1 MDFAKERSLMSYT
14 NKTLAEL
21 NVLDDFLMNA
31 IVTTPKLGEEFCRM
45 SLSVLLQRKI
55 GKIKVLSQRMI
66 PPFTPEH
73 RGIRMD
79 VEIQEFEAEDEES
92 EPVNIYDLEP
102 NLRKRVHLPRH
113 NRFYQAKIDA
123 RHLKSGEDDFLKLPN
138 LYVITI
144 TNYDPFG
151 YGYMMYRIKNQC
163 MEVSDLCYDDGL
175 EFIYFYTGGSK
186 GGNEGIRTML
196 NYFQN
201 SRKENATDKATEELN
216 EIVEQVRNL
225 PEVRNEYMTLGDI
238 IDCEREEAAEE
249 AAAKASEETLKKT
262 LISCILTYFKKQGD
276 IPAGL
281 QEKLEETGNTS
292 QLQSWYEL
300 ALETKEVT
308 EFMKLIESDSL

>member
-1 MDFAKERSLMSYT
+1 MINQKNIIDKLINVIYYTIVIKQILQPVKIVSPVFLRLAFIFGISPIFSHEKMKSWRKPKARCITMDFAKERSLMSYT

-55 GKIKVLSQRMI
+55 GKIKV
-66 PPFTPEH
+66 
-73 RGIRMD
+73 
-79 VEIQEFEAEDEES
+79 
-92 EPVNIYDLEP
+92 
-102 NLRKRVHLPRH
+102 
-113 NRFYQAKIDA
+113 
-123 RHLKSGEDDFLKLPN
+123 
-138 LYVITI
+138 
-144 TNYDPFG
+144 
-151 YGYMMYRIKNQC
+151 
-163 MEVSDLCYDDGL
+163 
-175 EFIYFYTGGSK
+175 TGGSK
-186 GGNEGIRTML
+186 GGNEDIRTML

-249 AAAKASEETLKKT
+249 AAAKALKDA

-276 IPAGL
+276 IPTGL
-281 QEKLEETGNTS
+281 QEKLEETEDTA

-308 EFMKLIESDSL
+308 EFMTLIESDSY

>member
-1 MDFAKERSLMSYT
+1 T

-55 GKIKVLSQRMI
+55 GKIKV
-66 PPFTPEH
+66 
-73 RGIRMD
+73 
-79 VEIQEFEAEDEES
+79 
-92 EPVNIYDLEP
+92 
-102 NLRKRVHLPRH
+102 
-113 NRFYQAKIDA
+113 
-123 RHLKSGEDDFLKLPN
+123 
-138 LYVITI
+138 
-144 TNYDPFG
+144 
-151 YGYMMYRIKNQC
+151 
-163 MEVSDLCYDDGL
+163 
-175 EFIYFYTGGSK
+175 TGGSK
-186 GGNEGIRTML
+186 GGNEDIRTML

-238 IDCEREEAAEE
+238 IDCEREEAS
-249 AAAKASEETLKKT
+249 AKALKDA

-281 QEKLEETGNTS
+281 QEKLEETGDAA

-308 EFMKLIESDSL
+308 EFMRLIGCNSI

>member
-1 MDFAKERSLMSYT
+1 MDFAKERSLISYT

-21 NVLDDFLMNA
+21 NVLDDFL
-31 IVTTPKLGEEFCRM
+31 
-45 SLSVLLQRKI
+45 KI
-55 GKIKVLSQRMI
+55 
-66 PPFTPEH
+66 
-73 RGIRMD
+73 
-79 VEIQEFEAEDEES
+79 
-92 EPVNIYDLEP
+92 
-102 NLRKRVHLPRH
+102 
-113 NRFYQAKIDA
+113 
-123 RHLKSGEDDFLKLPN
+123 PN

-151 YGYMMYRIKNQC
+151 HGYMMYRIKNQC

-186 GGNEGIRTML
+186 GGNEDIRTML

-249 AAAKASEETLKKT
+249 AAAKALKDA

-276 IPAGL
+276 IPTGL
-281 QEKLEETGNTS
+281 QKKLEETGDAA

-300 ALETKEVT
+300 ALETKEIT
-308 EFMKLIESDSL
+308 EFMRLIGCNSI

>member
-1 MDFAKERSLMSYT
+1 MSYT

-21 NVLDDFLMNA
+21 NVWDDFLMNA

-55 GKIKVLSQRMI
+55 GKIKV
-66 PPFTPEH
+66 
-73 RGIRMD
+73 
-79 VEIQEFEAEDEES
+79 
-92 EPVNIYDLEP
+92 
-102 NLRKRVHLPRH
+102 
-113 NRFYQAKIDA
+113 
-123 RHLKSGEDDFLKLPN
+123 
-138 LYVITI
+138 
-144 TNYDPFG
+144 
-151 YGYMMYRIKNQC
+151 
-163 MEVSDLCYDDGL
+163 
-175 EFIYFYTGGSK
+175 TGGSK
-186 GGNEGIRTML
+186 GGNEDIRTML

-249 AAAKASEETLKKT
+249 AAAKALKDA

-276 IPAGL
+276 IPTGL
-281 QEKLEETGNTS
+281 QEKLEETEDTA

-308 EFMKLIESDSL
+308 EFMRLIGCNSI

>member
-1 MDFAKERSLMSYT
+1 
-14 NKTLAEL
+14 
-21 NVLDDFLMNA
+21 
-31 IVTTPKLGEEFCRM
+31 
-45 SLSVLLQRKI
+45 
-55 GKIKVLSQRMI
+55 
-66 PPFTPEH
+66 
-73 RGIRMD
+73 
-79 VEIQEFEAEDEES
+79 
-92 EPVNIYDLEP
+92 
-102 NLRKRVHLPRH
+102 
-113 NRFYQAKIDA
+113 
-123 RHLKSGEDDFLKLPN
+123 
-138 LYVITI
+138 
-144 TNYDPFG
+144 
-151 YGYMMYRIKNQC
+151 MYRIKNQC

-281 QEKLEETGNTS
+281 VEKLEETGDAA

-300 ALETKEVT
+300 ALETKGVD
-308 EFMKLIESDSL
+308 EFMQLIESDSL

>member
-1 MDFAKERSLMSYT
+1 
-14 NKTLAEL
+14 
-21 NVLDDFLMNA
+21 
-31 IVTTPKLGEEFCRM
+31 
-45 SLSVLLQRKI
+45 
-55 GKIKVLSQRMI
+55 
-66 PPFTPEH
+66 
-73 RGIRMD
+73 
-79 VEIQEFEAEDEES
+79 
-92 EPVNIYDLEP
+92 
-102 NLRKRVHLPRH
+102 
-113 NRFYQAKIDA
+113 
-123 RHLKSGEDDFLKLPN
+123 
-138 LYVITI
+138 
-144 TNYDPFG
+144 
-151 YGYMMYRIKNQC
+151 MYRIKNQC

-249 AAAKASEETLKKT
+249 AAVKALKDA

-281 QEKLEETGNTS
+281 QEKLEETEDTA

-300 ALETKEVT
+300 ALETKGVT